1 MIKEE
6 TINKIR
12 EFVKERNWSQF
23 HTNCNLAKSI
33 VLEASE
39 ILELFQWQEEAK
51 NIDDLKDEIADVL
64 TYVIMLCDNN
74 GFNMDEIINNK
85 LKKNIEKYPVDKS
98 YGCSKKYNE
107 LKGSV

>member
-6 TINKIR
+6 TIEKIR
-12 EFVKERNWSQF
+12 KFVSDRNWKQF

-39 ILELFQWQEEAK
+39 ILELFQWQEDAK

-74 GFNMDEIINNK
+74 GFDMDEIINNK

-98 YGCSKKYNE
+98 FGSSKKYNE
-107 LKGSV
+107 LKG